1 MSGNGAAAGA
11 APAPAGRV
19 AERQIQVRWSD
30 ADPLGHV
37 NNAVYLT
44 YLEIAR
50 GGLVEDAVGV
60 GEWENWIL
68 ARIEI
73 DFLREI
79 PSTVKEVTVR
89 CAVLRIGNSS
99 VRTRDEAVLAD
110 GTVAARAE
118 AVIVVRNMETGKPR
132 PLTQAERAG
141 LARFVVGE
149 DEPSPSV

>member
-1 MSGNGAAAGA
+1 MSGDGAAAGA
-11 APAPAGRV
+11 APAGRV

-79 PSTVKEVTVR
+79 PSKVKEVTVR

-110 GTVAARAE
+110 GTIAARAE
-118 AVIVVRNMETGKPR
+118 AVIVVRNRETGRPR
-132 PLTQAERAG
+132 PLTDRERAG
-141 LARFVVGE
+141 LGRFLAVE
-149 DEPSPSV
+149 EEPSPSV